1 MHKQILVSFIT
12 HAPESLMIGIKCRYI
27 RHLLSSYLS
36 FASYISDRN
45 DILLFIKKS
54 VMQRLTIL
62 FANYS
67 SQIKA
72 DDDDDQIKQHSL
84 SIFVNTTTK
93 ETEESVNLE
102 YQNSKWWSINP
113 DVVLAFG
120 LIIFYAV
127 FVLFILFII
136 LRILVTICMTTTNQ
150 QPKNNKRPKI
160 NIRSEYGSESSS
172 NSCRT
177 GIAASHSLSMA
188 MMMVDVV
195 DPLRPQHNRHRL
207 HNHHHHHHHSD
218 LSSSF
223 LDPHHHYYHHNHYT
237 NSPSNS
243 FIKSITNDQ
252 QQQQQQQHSQH

>member
-62 FANYS
+62 FTNYS

-72 DDDDDQIKQHSL
+72 DDDDQIKQHSL

-93 ETEESVNLE
+93 ETDESVNLE

-177 GIAASHSLSMA
+177 GHSLSMA
-188 MMMVDVV
+188 MMMVDIV
-195 DPLRPQHNRHRL
+195 DPLRPQHNRNRL

-243 FIKSITNDQ
+243 SIKSITNDQ
-252 QQQQQQQHSQH
+252 QQQQHSQH